1 MTNPLIAR
9 LRLMTTLTEEEAD
22 LSRRPVVATP
32 ELRGRGDIA
41 PQGDRPSGFHI
52 LAEGWAARYK
62 VLPDGRRQFPGL
74 FLPGDI
80 CDLDGLLLQRVHSGV
95 TALTGCK
102 VVVLPHVRIRELM
115 DANSAIRD
123 AFWWF
128 QSVENAIATEW
139 SVGLGR
145 RSADER
151 VAHLLCELLV
161 RLRTAELTVAD
172 GYAFPLTQSDIAD
185 ALGLSTVHVNRTM
198 TELRGRGLIE
208 IKSRW
213 LRIFDVEALM
223 KTGSFDPDY
232 LHLEGVKRSPGPD
245 QPAGH
250 LHAASTDHP
259 TPVP

>member
-1 MTNPLIAR
+1 MA
-9 LRLMTTLTEEEAD
+9 TLTEEEAN
-22 LSRRPVVATP
+22 SVARACGPVLGFAA
-32 ELRGRGDIA
+32 GIDIA

-52 LAEGWAARYK
+52 MVEGWAARYK
-62 VLPDGRRQFPGL
+62 VLPDGRRQFAGL

-95 TALTGCK
+95 SALTNCT
-102 VVVLPHVRIRELM
+102 VVVLPHGRIRELM
-115 DANSAIRD
+115 EGSSPIRD

-145 RSADER
+145 RSAEEK
-151 VAHLLCELLV
+151 VAHLLCELLI
-161 RLRTAELTVAD
+161 RLRTAGLSVAD
-172 GYAFPLTQSDIAD
+172 GYAFPLTQSEIGD

-198 TELRGRGLIE
+198 TDLRGRGLIE

-223 KTGSFDPDY
+223 KIGTFDPDY
-232 LHLEGVKRSPGPD
+232 LHLEGVKRSSGAD
-245 QPAGH
+245 QPAGV
-250 LHAASTDHP
+250 LREASTDLQP
-259 TPVP
+259 PLG